1 MKQLSILSVLII
13 LFFTTS
19 CDSKKEVKANTSNTE
34 SAAKATETVTK
45 NKTIVFF
52 GNSLTAAYGLNPA
65 EGFAARIQKRLD
77 SLSLSYK
84 VVNAGL
90 SGETTAAG
98 KERVDWVITRQKV
111 DVFILELG
119 GNDALRGLKTDE
131 SEKNLQGIMDK
142 VKAKYPDCKILLAG
156 MMAPPNMGKKYT
168 DDFQNN
174 YKKLAKQNNVAL
186 IPFLLENVGGIPK
199 LNQAD
204 GIHPTAEGNLII
216 TETVWKYLK
225 PLL

>member
-1 MKQLSILSVLII
+1 MKQLSVLFATISILLLV
-13 LFFTTS
+13 S
-19 CDSKKEVKANTSNTE
+19 CDNKKEVKKSTTTSE
-34 SAAKATETVTK
+34 SITKTTKTVTK

-65 EGFAARIQKRLD
+65 EGFAGRIQKRLD
-77 SLSLSYK
+77 SLGFDYK
-84 VVNAGL
+84 VINAGL

-98 KERVDWVITRQKV
+98 KERVDWVIARQKV
-111 DVFILELG
+111 DIFVLELG

-168 DDFQNN
+168 TDFEGN
-174 YKKLAKQNNVAL
+174 YKKLAKKNNVAL
-186 IPFLLENVGGIPK
+186 IPFLLENVGGLPK

-204 GIHPTAEGNLII
+204 GIHPTAEGNLIV
-216 TETVWKYLK
+216 TETVWKFLK

>member
-1 MKQLSILSVLII
+1 MKQLSVLFAII
-13 LFFTTS
+13 ITSFVIS
-19 CDSKKEVKANTSNTE
+19 CDNKKETKTSVTNAE
-34 SAAKATETVTK
+34 SATKIAKDVTK

-52 GNSLTAAYGLNPA
+52 GNSLTAALGLNPA
-65 EGFAARIQKRLD
+65 DGFAMRIQKRLD
-77 SLSLSYK
+77 SLATDYK
-84 VVNAGL
+84 VINAGL

-111 DVFILELG
+111 DIFVLELG
-119 GNDALRGLKTDE
+119 GNDALRGLKTEE

-156 MMAPPNMGKKYT
+156 MMAPPNMGKKYA
-168 DDFQNN
+168 DNFQGN
-174 YKKLAKQNNVAL
+174 YKKLAKQNNIAL
-186 IPFLLENVGGIPK
+186 IPFLLEGVGGIPK
-199 LNQAD
+199 FNQAD